1 MASQGQSQLIG
12 FDTAAVV
19 ADCDAAHPAF
29 LDAQLDALRTGID
42 RIFKQLLDHRSR
54 PLDDFAGRDLA
65 DQMIGQGGNPA
76 APALVTR
83 VTLGRADRVT
93 RR

>member
-12 FDTAAVV
+12 FDSAAVV
-19 ADCDAAHPAF
+19 ADRNAPNPAF

-42 RIFKQLLDHRSR
+42 RILKQLLDYRGG

-76 APALVTR
+76 ALMPVFRLAL
-83 VTLGRADRVT
+83 G
-93 RR
+93 